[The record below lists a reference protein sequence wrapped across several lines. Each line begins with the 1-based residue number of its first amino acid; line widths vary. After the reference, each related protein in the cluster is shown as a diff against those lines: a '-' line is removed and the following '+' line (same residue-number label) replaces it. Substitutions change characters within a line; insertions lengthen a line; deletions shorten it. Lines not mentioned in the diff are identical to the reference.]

1 MTNTHVL
8 TTSGFILPNNPHYEV
23 LTKEKIGE
31 GVGFRRTV
39 LATNNSAVSELVK
52 HEQIFHSPAAN
63 EAFLKFEDS
72 DSFEDFMRMVDI
84 AASILRDV
92 DYNKFFELQAN
103 NRHLSAY
110 SFKMCVELLSG
121 EFLNTFHT
129 YSIIPPNIRFC
140 ADNGFSASQ
149 FASNVK
155 TLHRSKSYHVN
166 TWEQLL
172 SMLSNNRAAFSTFF
186 KYVFVDSY

>member
-1 MTNTHVL
+1 MSNTHIL
-8 TTSGFILPNNPHYEV
+8 TTSGFVLPGNLHYEV

-31 GVGFRRTV
+31 GHGFRRTV
-39 LATNNSAVSELVK
+39 LATNNSAVSELVNTN
-52 HEQIFHSPAAN
+52 QIFHSPAAN

-72 DSFEDFMRMVDI
+72 GSFEDFIRMVNI
-84 AASILRDV
+84 AADILKDI
-92 DYNKFFELQAN
+92 DYNRFFELQAN

-110 SFKMCVELLSG
+110 SWKMCVELISG
-121 EFLNTFHT
+121 EFFKTFHS
-129 YSIIPPNIRFC
+129 YSIIPANIRFT
-140 ADNGFSASQ
+140 ADNGNSASQ

-155 TLHRSKSYHVN
+155 AMHKAKSYSIN

-172 SMLSNNRAAFSTFF
+172 SALSNDRAAFSTFF